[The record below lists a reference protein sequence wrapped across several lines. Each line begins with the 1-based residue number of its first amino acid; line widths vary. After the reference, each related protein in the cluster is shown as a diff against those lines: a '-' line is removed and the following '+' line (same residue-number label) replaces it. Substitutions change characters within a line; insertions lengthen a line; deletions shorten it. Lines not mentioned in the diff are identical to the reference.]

1 MSGRLPPAWL
11 VRGGYASMVDEDKA
25 QSPARSL
32 FDVVATVAIAVLAA
46 FLLRTF
52 VIGVYVVPT
61 GSMLDTIQ
69 EGDMLVGE
77 KVTLRWDAPSVG
89 DVVTFDSPLEPGTV
103 LIKRVVACE
112 GQVIDLRSGVL
123 YVDGVAQDEPYTEGK
138 PTESLSSLQG
148 SAQIQYPYTVPDG
161 CVFCMGD
168 NRTNSLDSRYFGP
181 VSVDA
186 VSSKGLFIYW
196 PLTDVG
202 AL

>member
-1 MSGRLPPAWL
+1 MA
-11 VRGGYASMVDEDKA
+11 DEDKD

-32 FDVVATVAIAVLAA
+32 LDVVATVVVAVLAA

-69 EGDMLVGE
+69 EGDMLIGE
-77 KVTLRWDAPSVG
+77 KVTLRWDAPSAG
-89 DVVTFDSPLEPGTV
+89 DVVTFDSPLEAGTV
-103 LIKRVVACE
+103 LIKRVVAGE
-112 GQVIDLRSGVL
+112 GQVVDLRGGVL

-202 AL
+202 PL

>member
-1 MSGRLPPAWL
+1 
-11 VRGGYASMVDEDKA
+11 MVDKDKA

-32 FDVVATVAIAVLAA
+32 FDVVATVVIAVLAA

-112 GQVIDLRSGVL
+112 GQVIDLRDGVL

-168 NRTNSLDSRYFGP
+168 NRTNSLDSR
-181 VSVDA
+181 
-186 VSSKGLFIYW
+186 
-196 PLTDVG
+196 
-202 AL
+202 

>member
-1 MSGRLPPAWL
+1 MA
-11 VRGGYASMVDEDKA
+11 DEYKA

-32 FDVVATVAIAVLAA
+32 LDVVATVVIAVLAA

-69 EGDMLVGE
+69 EGDMLIGE
-77 KVTLRWDAPSVG
+77 KVTLRWDAPSAG

-103 LIKRVVACE
+103 LIKRVVATR
-112 GQVIDLRSGVL
+112 GSGRSTCAAGCSMST
-123 YVDGVAQDEPYTEGK
+123 AWPRTS
-138 PTESLSSLQG
+138 PTPRASPRSRSRAFRGPRRFSTPTPFLTAACS
-148 SAQIQYPYTVPDG
+148 V
-161 CVFCMGD
+161 MGD

-202 AL
+202 PL

>member
-1 MSGRLPPAWL
+1 MG
-11 VRGGYASMVDEDKA
+11 DEDKG

-32 FDVVATVAIAVLAA
+32 FDVVATVVIAVLAA

-103 LIKRVVACE
+103 LIKQRKRGLVHE
-112 GQVIDLRSGVL
+112 ML
-123 YVDGVAQDEPYTEGK
+123 P
-138 PTESLSSLQG
+138 SSCR
-148 SAQIQYPYTVPDG
+148 AP
-161 CVFCMGD
+161 
-168 NRTNSLDSRYFGP
+168 
-181 VSVDA
+181 
-186 VSSKGLFIYW
+186 
-196 PLTDVG
+196 G
-202 AL
+202 A

>member
-11 VRGGYASMVDEDKA
+11 VRGGYASMVDEDKV

-32 FDVVATVAIAVLAA
+32 FDVVATVVIAVLAA

-112 GQVIDLRSGVL
+112 GQVIDLRDGVL

-161 CVFCMGD
+161 FVFCMGD

-181 VSVDA
+181 VSVNA

>member
-1 MSGRLPPAWL
+1 MSEERPGIL
-11 VRGGYASMVDEDKA
+11 
-25 QSPARSL
+25 RSVL
-32 FDVVATVAIAVLAA
+32 DVAATVLVAALAA

-52 VIGVYVVPT
+52 VIGVYIVPT

-77 KVTLRWDAPSVG
+77 KVSLRWSTPQGG
-89 DVVTFDSPLEPGTV
+89 DVVTFDDPLNDGTV
-103 LIKRVVACE
+103 LIKRVVAVA
-112 GQVIDLRSGVL
+112 GQTIDLKDGVL

-138 PTESLSSLQG
+138 ATESLSSLSG
-148 SAQIQYPYTVPDG
+148 SAGIEYPYTVPEG
-161 CVFCMGD
+161 TIFCMGD

-196 PLTDVG
+196 PLTD
-202 AL
+202 AKLL